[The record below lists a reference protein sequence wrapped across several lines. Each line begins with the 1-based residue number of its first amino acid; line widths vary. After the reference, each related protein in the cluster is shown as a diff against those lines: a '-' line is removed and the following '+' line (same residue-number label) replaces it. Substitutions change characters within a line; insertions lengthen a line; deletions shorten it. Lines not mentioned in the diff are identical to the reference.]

1 MNAFMATGFDWRAI
15 VLTII
20 NLIITFV
27 IWVPFV
33 IAANKLEETELD
45 SIFVKSGKI
54 YKYKPYQM

>member
-1 MNAFMATGFDWRAI
+1 MVDPVVNAVPWVTPPIMNAFMATGFDWRAI

-45 SIFVKSGKI
+45 
-54 YKYKPYQM
+54 